1 MFHYYFDMKCLK
13 LSLLLI
19 IILVISFSSC
29 TINDVPINNKDINY
43 YDDIFNF
50 SSLIEKQNKENFGFA
65 ISSDP
70 HFFSK
75 NSNSVASIKILQI
88 LEKYF
93 EEGRIKAFFCLG
105 DFFDNGGKRQNWIE
119 FISLKNKY
127 APTLPIFSVIGNHD
141 IYFGGKK
148 YWISFFR
155 NLYNIYKNDAFQRY
169 VLTNSLLN
177 SVNQT
182 KYYFIYG
189 PTSFVWHYS
198 YDFFH
203 FIGLNLPWGYFNM
216 SEKEKNWVK
225 NEIEKISKQDF
236 LVILSHSFFYASGY
250 KDLTGKWFDNQGN
263 INNIAPIFLDKA
275 DMVISGHNHY
285 MELIEHDN
293 IYWVIIGAMG
303 GKPDPDPIY
312 ISKGSKWFLK
322 DVHGFF
328 FIEKS
333 NNRIIL
339 SFKDYNDNTL
349 YSISI
354 FISNLSN

>member
-1 MFHYYFDMKCLK
+1 MKCLK

-19 IILVISFSSC
+19 IILIILFSSC
-29 TINDVPINNKDINY
+29 IINVGLFNNKDINDY
-43 YDDIFNF
+43 HNLFNF
-50 SSLIEKQNKENFGFA
+50 LSLTTKQNKETFGFA

-75 NSNSVASIKILQI
+75 NSNSLASVKILQI

-93 EEGRIKAFFCLG
+93 EEGRIKTFFCLG
-105 DFFDNGGKRQNWIE
+105 DFFDNGGIKQNWIE
-119 FISLKNKY
+119 FVSLKNKY

-141 IYFGGKK
+141 LYFGGQK
-148 YWISFFR
+148 YWISFFK
-155 NLYNIYKNDAFQRY
+155 NSQNIYRNDALQRQ
-169 VLTNSLLN
+169 VLTNSFVK

-182 KYYFIYG
+182 KYFFIYG

-198 YDFFH
+198 HDFFH
-203 FIGLNLPWGYFNM
+203 FIGLNLPCGYFNM
-216 SEKEKNWVK
+216 SEKEKRWVK

-250 KDLTGKWFDNQGN
+250 KDLTGNWFDNQGN
-263 INNIAPIFLDKA
+263 IKNIAPIFLDKA
-275 DMVISGHNHY
+275 DLVISGHNHY
-285 MELIEHDN
+285 MELIEKDN
-293 IYWVIIGAMG
+293 IYWIIIGAMG
-303 GKPDPDPIY
+303 GKPDPEPKY

-322 DVHGFF
+322 DVYGFF
-328 FIEKS
+328 LIEKS
-333 NNRIIL
+333 NNQIIF